1 VVCVVMNRGCAAWK
15 GCSSRDFTQNAERA
29 GVFSGP
35 FFVRW
40 YPLQVFA
47 MQICRNRLRVTA
59 MILLALP
66 VARYFGFS
74 AAGHR
79 LA

>member
-1 VVCVVMNRGCAAWK
+1 MRTAPGVVCVVMNRGCAAWK

-40 YPLQVFA
+40 YQLQVFA
-47 MQICRNRLRVTA
+47 MDLLPAGALRCLREAGLMQGCFCRGL
-59 MILLALP
+59 
-66 VARYFGFS
+66 G
-74 AAGHR
+74 
-79 LA
+79 